1 MDGPVS
7 DSAVQDPALEESRAM
22 NISELEKSYQ
32 KLHERLL
39 RGELDEDEFKAQV
52 EQLRFKD
59 NRGDEWKI
67 GWYTGKWYRY
77 DEGQWVQGTPDD
89 QPALGAPPPEAS
101 APPLAEDRQKKRS
114 LTPCLVVS
122 LVALLLVAS
131 IALIIGW
138 NYGWWSPAEED
149 ATAVAEINDTDT
161 PAPPTDTPSPTE
173 PPRASPT
180 NVPTTSA
187 SPTGASLAT
196 SAPSHTPSPT
206 ATRRQP
212 TTTPTVTRTG
222 TRRPTSTVNPSQ
234 TPTAAATSRPF
245 PTTAPSLAGQIYFPV
260 YDSDPERQTF
270 DIYVIQLASGKRNV
284 VVGQASQPALSPD
297 GTRLVYRSWDIGQRG
312 ILVLDFSAGN
322 TWPWISFHEAEH
334 PNWSPDGQNIVL
346 SSQQESDREWRLYR
360 TWGLEIDRVRREG
373 GDIFGRVPTWSAD
386 GRIIYWECPLDKCG
400 LYAIHTD
407 GTNLTQL
414 TIHEN
419 DTAPAASPDGSQ
431 IAYMSD
437 SSGNW
442 EIYVVSAD
450 APPAQTGQEAWR
462 LTRHAA
468 RDGLPTWS
476 PDGRWLAFVSD
487 RGGAWAV
494 WAIRPDGSNLQKLF
508 DLEGTL
514 DGKVTQVP
522 PTEQHGWTW
531 ESLAWGQ

>member
-1 MDGPVS
+1 MS
-7 DSAVQDPALEESRAM
+7 
-22 NISELEKSYQ
+22 NSELEKTYQ
-32 KLHERLL
+32 ELHEQLL
-39 RGELDEDEFKAQV
+39 RGELDEDEFKAKV

-89 QPALGAPPPEAS
+89 QPAPGTTPPEAS
-101 APPLAEDRQKKRS
+101 APPPAQDRRKQRS

-131 IALIIGW
+131 IALIVGW
-138 NYGWWSPAEED
+138 NSGWWTPAEED
-149 ATAVAEINDTDT
+149 ATAVAEITAADTA
-161 PAPPTDTPSPTE
+161 PAPSTDTPSPTE
-173 PPRASPT
+173 PPRPSPT
-180 NVPTTSA
+180 NVPPTSV
-187 SPTGASLAT
+187 SPTSASLAT
-196 SAPSHTPSPT
+196 SAPSRTPAPT

-212 TTTPTVTRTG
+212 TATQRQPTATLTSTSRPASTVT
-222 TRRPTSTVNPSQ
+222 PSQ
-234 TPTAAATSRPF
+234 TPTAAATGRPL
-245 PTTAPSLAGQIYFPV
+245 PTTALSLAGQIYFPV
-260 YDSDPERQTF
+260 YDSDPDRQTF
-270 DIYVIQLASGKRNV
+270 DIHVMQLASGVRDV
-284 VVGQASQPALSPD
+284 AVGQASQPALSPD
-297 GTRLVYRSWDIGQRG
+297 GTRLAYRSWNIGQRG
-312 ILVLDFSAGN
+312 ILVLDLSDGG

-360 TWGLEIDRVRREG
+360 TWGLEVDRVRRHG

-386 GRIIYWECPLDKCG
+386 GRIIYWECPVDKCG
-400 LYAIHTD
+400 LYAIHNN

-414 TIHEN
+414 TTQEN
-419 DTAPAASPDGSQ
+419 DTNPAVSPDGSQ

-442 EIYVVSAD
+442 EIYVVSAY
-450 APPAQTGQEAWR
+450 APPAQTGQEPVR

-476 PDGRWLAFVSD
+476 PDGRWLAFVSE

-522 PTEQHGWTW
+522 PSEQHGWTW

>member
-1 MDGPVS
+1 
-7 DSAVQDPALEESRAM
+7 M
-22 NISELEKSYQ
+22 NISELEQNYQ
-32 KLHERLL
+32 QLHEKLL
-39 RGELDEDEFKAQV
+39 RGELDEDEFKTQV
-52 EQLRFKD
+52 EQLRFTD
-59 NRGDEWKI
+59 DHGDEWKI
-67 GWYTGKWYRY
+67 GWYTGKWYRN
-77 DEGQWVQGTPDD
+77 DEGQWVQGTPED
-89 QPALGAPPPEAS
+89 QPAPGTSPPKAGAPPPPENRRS
-101 APPLAEDRQKKRS
+101 QRS

-131 IALIIGW
+131 ITLIVGW
-138 NYGWWSPAEED
+138 NSGWWSPVEED
-149 ATAVAEINDTDT
+149 ATAVAEITDT
-161 PAPPTDTPSPTE
+161 ETPALPTDTPIPTE

-187 SPTGASLAT
+187 SPTNTAVTASG
-196 SAPSHTPSPT
+196 PSRTPAPT
-206 ATRRQP
+206 ATQRQL
-212 TTTPTVTRTG
+212 TRTPTATPTR
-222 TRRPTSTVNPSQ
+222 TRRPTSTVTASQ
-234 TPTAAATSRPF
+234 TSTAAGTPTATQRAF
-245 PTTAPSLAGQIYFPV
+245 PTSAPSLAGQIYFPV
-260 YDSDPERQTF
+260 YDSDPDRRTF
-270 DIYVIQLASGKRNV
+270 DIYVMQLASGRRNV

-297 GTRLVYRSWDIGQRG
+297 GTRLVYRSWNIGQRG
-312 ILVLDFSAGN
+312 ILVLDFSTEN

-360 TWGLEIDRVRREG
+360 TWGLEIDRVRRQG
-373 GDIFGRVPTWSAD
+373 GDIFGRVPIWSAD

-414 TIHEN
+414 TTHEN

-431 IAYMSD
+431 IAYMSN

-442 EIYVVSAD
+442 EVYVVSAD

-462 LTRHAA
+462 LTRNAA

-514 DGKVTQVP
+514 DGTVSQVP
-522 PTEQHGWTW
+522 PSEQHGWTW